1 MHADAHLRNFGD
13 DRFDRLLNAALE
25 FHRVR
30 PGGDVLQPFAI
41 DRLGQ
46 NGRGGRAVA
55 GVVVGL
61 RRHLAHHLRTHV
73 GDRILQLDLLGDGHA
88 VLGDLRS
95 AELLVDDDVATF
107 GAERDLHGVRQRVD
121 TLFEHLARLY
131 VIFDLFCH
139 SFYGI

>member
-55 GVVVGL
+55 GDVVGL
-61 RRHLAHHLRTHV
+61 AGDFLDHLGAHV
-73 GDRILQLDLLGDGHA
+73 RIRALQFDLLRDGHA
-88 VLGDLRS
+88 VLRDGGG
-95 AELLVDDDVATF
+95 AEFLVDDDIAALRTERRLDRLAQQSHAFENPAT
-107 GAERDLHGVRQRVD
+107 G
-121 TLFEHLARLY
+121 LFRKNK
-131 VIFDLFCH
+131 LFSH
-139 SFYGI
+139 NTG